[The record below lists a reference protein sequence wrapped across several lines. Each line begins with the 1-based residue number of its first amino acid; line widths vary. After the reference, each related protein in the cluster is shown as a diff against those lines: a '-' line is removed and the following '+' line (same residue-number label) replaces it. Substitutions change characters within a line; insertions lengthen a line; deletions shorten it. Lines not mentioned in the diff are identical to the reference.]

1 MERLSDLDAA
11 FLAGETSTQ
20 HLHVLATLLLDA
32 PDLSADARYRLFQQ
46 RLSERFHLVAPMR
59 RRLWELPIG
68 NPVWVDDPE
77 LQLDRHLHHVILPNG
92 GGLEALARKSS
103 EIASYALPR
112 DRPLWEA
119 WFVEGVSDE
128 QFAVVAKIHHSA
140 VDGVSGIFSLSAF
153 FDLEPTP
160 EPTLG
165 SHEWEPD
172 PQPNAAELGRA
183 VLDDLRQRPAAVRRS
198 LLAVTSS
205 GLTFARTRD
214 TSAPLPFSGPRQSF
228 NGALTARRSVAY
240 TSLRLDDLKEVRR
253 TLGATINDVL
263 MAVCAGALRRYL
275 DDHNELPDR
284 PLVAGVPVS
293 ERRAEDGLTGNRL
306 AFMFCSLPVHLA
318 DPIARLQAV
327 QQSAA
332 AAKELYTRAGTG
344 LMENLAG
351 LAPHRALG
359 PIARALSSLRLA
371 NSVPPVVN
379 VIVSNIRGPDI
390 PLYVGGAQLATM
402 YPMGPLTEG
411 VGLGI
416 TAVSYRDDV
425 SVGFMACPDLVPDV
439 NELPTAVHTE
449 LGAMRDRVSVFGSTT
464 GDPSTDGPDERRG
477 RRGSAGP
484 RARRPGG
491 PAR

>member
-11 FLAGETSTQ
+11 FLAGETPTQ
-20 HLHVLATLLLDA
+20 HLHVLATMLLDA
-32 PDLSADARYRLFQQ
+32 PDLSPEGQYRLFQQ
-46 RLSERFHLVAPMR
+46 RLAERFHLIAPLR
-59 RRLWELPIG
+59 RRLRELPIG

-77 LQLDRHLHHVILPNG
+77 LQLDRHLHHVILPEG

-103 EIASYALPR
+103 EIASHPLPR

-128 QFAVVAKIHHSA
+128 QFAVIAKIHHSA

-160 EPTLG
+160 EPTPG
-165 SHEWEPD
+165 SAKWDPD
-172 PQPNAAELGRA
+172 PQPDAAELGRA
-183 VLDDLRQRPAAVRRS
+183 VLDDLRRRPASIRRS
-198 LLAVTSS
+198 LAAVTSS
-205 GLTFARTRD
+205 GLTFARMRE

-240 TSLRLDDLKEVRR
+240 TRLRLDDLKEVRR
-253 TLGATINDVL
+253 TLGATVNDVL
-263 MAVCAGALRRYL
+263 MAVCAGALRRYMEE
-275 DDHNELPDR
+275 HGEFPER

-306 AFMFCSLPVHLA
+306 AFMFYSLPVHLA
-318 DPIARLQAV
+318 DPIARLQAI
-327 QQSAA
+327 QDSAV
-332 AAKELYTRAGTG
+332 AAKDLYTRAGTG

-359 PIARALSSLRLA
+359 PLARALSSLRLA
-371 NSVPPVVN
+371 DAVPPVVN

-390 PLYVGGAQLATM
+390 PLYAGGAQLATM
-402 YPMGPLTEG
+402 YPMGPLAEG

-416 TAVSYRDDV
+416 TAVSHRDDV

-439 NELPTAVHTE
+439 NELPEALHAEV
-449 LGAMRDRVSVFGSTT
+449 GAMCDRASVFGSTT
-464 GDPSTDGPDERRG
+464 RDPTIDEPDER
-477 RRGSAGP
+477 
-484 RARRPGG
+484 
-491 PAR
+491 

>member
-1 MERLSDLDAA
+1 
-11 FLAGETSTQ
+11 
-20 HLHVLATLLLDA
+20 
-32 PDLSADARYRLFQQ
+32 
-46 RLSERFHLVAPMR
+46 
-59 RRLWELPIG
+59 
-68 NPVWVDDPE
+68 
-77 LQLDRHLHHVILPNG
+77 
-92 GGLEALARKSS
+92 
-103 EIASYALPR
+103 
-112 DRPLWEA
+112 
-119 WFVEGVSDE
+119 
-128 QFAVVAKIHHSA
+128 
-140 VDGVSGIFSLSAF
+140 
-153 FDLEPTP
+153 
-160 EPTLG
+160 
-165 SHEWEPD
+165 
-172 PQPNAAELGRA
+172 
-183 VLDDLRQRPAAVRRS
+183 
-198 LLAVTSS
+198 
-205 GLTFARTRD
+205 LTVARTRD

-228 NGALTARRSVAY
+228 NGALTSRRSVAY

-275 DDHNELPDR
+275 EDHDELPDR

-332 AAKELYTRAGTG
+332 AAKDLYTRAGTG

-425 SVGFMACPDLVPDV
+425 SVGFMACPDLLPDV
-439 NELPTAVHTE
+439 NELTTAVHTE
-449 LGAMRDRVSVFGSTT
+449 LGAMRDRVSVFGSAT
-464 GDPSTDGPDERRG
+464 GDPSTDEPDERRG